1 MARSFD
7 DEVVRLPS
15 MEGVLRASVPRAYM
29 TNLTTNER
37 QDFYINPETL
47 DRSGGAKYNKPNILG
62 MGNST
67 LRYEATDT
75 ITWSCVLVVSA
86 DLLQRKYGMD
96 RTKALDGV
104 RSYRAFFDSLLF
116 PVASEFPGWVGG
128 EPPRVRFVWPGVVS
142 ALVRVTSVKH
152 KLEIFQRTL
161 DERYGSISID
171 MSLDPKFLYW
181 SKDVRSLGN
190 NLV

>member
-1 MARSFD
+1 MASAFD
-7 DEVVRLPS
+7 EEVLQFPK
-15 MEGVLRASVPRAYM
+15 MAGVLGATVQRAYM

-47 DRSGGAKYNKPNILG
+47 ERTGGAKWNRPNILG
-62 MGNST
+62 MGNSP
-67 LRYEATDT
+67 LRYESTDI
-75 ITWSCVLVVSA
+75 ITWSCTLIVNAELI
-86 DLLQRKYGMD
+86 QRKWGRS
-96 RTKALDGV
+96 RTDALDAV
-104 RSYRAFFDSLLF
+104 RMYRAFFDSLLF

-142 ALVRVTSVKH
+142 ALVRMTSVKH

-161 DERYGSISID
+161 DERHGSISVE